1 MKEKNGVF
9 NCSYCYF
16 SFNRQNNKFW
26 QQGLVCHSKK
36 VKYKSTNSGE
46 KVLFITF
53 TMDWEAS
60 DKQNQMYLFL
70 FKNNQVLSLSSIA
83 YFFYFATTYHF

>member
-53 TMDWEAS
+53 TMD
-60 DKQNQMYLFL
+60 
-70 FKNNQVLSLSSIA
+70 
-83 YFFYFATTYHF
+83 